1 MADTKPRRTR
11 EVFSARK
18 RNVKTLFDS
27 SDSWVDWCIRTLIKV
42 VVIVGT
48 AAGGGAIIQE
58 LMQ

>member
-1 MADTKPRRTR
+1 M
-11 EVFSARK
+11 FSARK

-58 LMQ
+58 LMK